1 MTAADASA
9 RSRRMFNSS
18 RVLASVFA
26 AAFCVGAANA
36 REFQSSDVEAPDHPA
51 VKSVFYMGELMRE
64 RSGGRLRIGNLGA
77 ADQDSEIFTVA
88 QLRTGTLDMA
98 RVSVTALHGSV
109 PATVIPT
116 LPFLFA
122 SVPHRRRILDGPVGA
137 ELLASLE
144 AYDLV
149 GLCFYDAGSRSIY
162 MPAKAVRTPADM
174 KGLRIR
180 VQTSPVMAEVMQ
192 ALGAIPVPIPYAQV
206 RARLAAG
213 TIDAAENNVISYLGS
228 RHHEVARVY
237 SLTEHVAPPAVVVF
251 SKRVWDRL
259 TSADRE
265 IIRQAA
271 VESVPYFRKLVDEQ
285 DAAARRSLADEG
297 VQFVTDVDKPAF
309 VRILAP
315 LYPKLVIAPSQR
327 ALVERIQASE

>member
-1 MTAADASA
+1 MLKSCRILAFALTIVVCCSLAHA
-9 RSRRMFNSS
+9 RQ
-18 RVLASVFA
+18 
-26 AAFCVGAANA
+26 
-36 REFQSSDVEAPDHPA
+36 FQSSDVEAPDHPA
-51 VKSVFYMGELMRE
+51 VKSVTYMGDLMRE
-64 RSGGRLRIGNLGA
+64 RSGGRLRIADVGA
-77 ADQDSEIFTVA
+77 SDQNSEIFTVA

-122 SVPHRRRILDGPVGA
+122 SVTHRRRILDGPVGA

-162 MPAKAVRTPADM
+162 MPGRAVRTPADM

-192 ALGAIPVPIPYAQV
+192 ALGAIPVPVPYAQV

-213 TIDAAENNVISYLGS
+213 TVDAAENNIISYLGS
-228 RHHEVARVY
+228 RHHEVAKVY
-237 SLTEHVAPPAVVVF
+237 SMTEHAAPPAVVVF

-259 TSADRE
+259 PAEDRE

-271 VESVPYFRKLVDEQ
+271 QESVPHFRKLVDEQ
-285 DAAARRSLADEG
+285 EAAARSSLAGEG

-309 VRILAP
+309 VRLLTP
-315 LYPKLVIAPSQR
+315 LYPKLVTSPRHRDLIEQVR
-327 ALVERIQASE
+327 AAE